1 VAFPPDF
8 LWGAATAAYQIEGG
22 ATEGGRTPSIWDTFS
37 RTPGKVKGG
46 DTGDVACDHYHRAAD
61 DVKLMAGLGLKSYRF
76 SLAWPRIQPDGR
88 GPANQ
93 AGLDFYHRLVDDLLA
108 HGIEPWVTLYHWDLP
123 QALEDAGGWPAR
135 DTAGRFAEY
144 AELAHRALGDRVRYW
159 TTLNEPWCSA
169 FLGYGSGAHAPG
181 RSDGADALRAA
192 HHLMLGHG
200 LAVQAMRAAQPE
212 HSLGITLNLY
222 AISPQTDSAADADAA
237 RRIDGLANRIFLD
250 PVLRGQYPADVV
262 EDVREVSDF
271 GHVREGDLAV
281 ISTPLSVLGVNYY
294 SRYVV
299 AGPDGDSAEAYWR
312 APSNWPG
319 SESVRFG
326 DRGLPVTDM
335 NWEIDAPGLV
345 EVLDRVHRE
354 YPAIP
359 LYVTENGSAFV
370 DQVVDGEVDDPE
382 RVAYFDAHL
391 RACSDAIEAGV
402 PLRGYFAW
410 SLMDNFEWSWGY
422 SKRFG
427 MVYVDYDSQVR
438 IPKSSAKWYAEVIRR
453 NGLGSAAGDIRS
465 AERSDE
471 DGHRQPSELRGSG
484 ASANQHSHSGSEGQ
498 ERAQ

>member
-1 VAFPPDF
+1 MTSPNGHRVAFPPDF

-37 RTPGKVKGG
+37 RTAGKVKGG
-46 DTGDVACDHYHRAAD
+46 DTGDVACDHFHRSAD

-76 SLAWPRIQPDGR
+76 SLSWPRIQPDGR
-88 GPANQ
+88 GPANEV
-93 AGLDFYHRLVDDLLA
+93 GLDFYRRLVDDLLA

-123 QALEDAGGWPAR
+123 QALEDAGGWPVR
-135 DTAGRFAEY
+135 DTAARFAEY
-144 AELAHRALGDRVRYW
+144 AQIAHRALGDRVRHW

-169 FLGYGSGAHAPG
+169 FLGYGSGVHAPG

-200 LAVQAMRAAQPE
+200 LAVQAMRADQPD
-212 HSLGITLNLY
+212 HDLGITVNLY
-222 AISPQTDSAADADAA
+222 AISPQTDSPADADAA

-262 EDVREVSDF
+262 EDVREVTDF
-271 GHVREGDLAV
+271 GHVRDGDLEI
-281 ISTPLSVLGVNYY
+281 ISTPLSVLGINYY
-294 SRYVV
+294 SRYVLS
-299 AGPDGDSAEAYWR
+299 APDGEPAEPYWR

-319 SESVRFG
+319 SETVRFG

-345 EVLDRVHRE
+345 EVLERVHRE

-359 LYVTENGSAFV
+359 IYITENGSAFV
-370 DQVVDGEVDDPE
+370 DEVVDGQVDDPE
-382 RVAYFDAHL
+382 RVAFFDAHL

-410 SLMDNFEWSWGY
+410 SLMDNFEWAWGY

-427 MVYVDYDSQVR
+427 MVYVDYDTQVR
-438 IPKSSAKWYAEVIRR
+438 IPKTSARWYAEVIRQ
-453 NGLGSAAGDIRS
+453 NGLGG
-465 AERSDE
+465 
-471 DGHRQPSELRGSG
+471 SET
-484 ASANQHSHSGSEGQ
+484 SANQRSHSGSGGQ